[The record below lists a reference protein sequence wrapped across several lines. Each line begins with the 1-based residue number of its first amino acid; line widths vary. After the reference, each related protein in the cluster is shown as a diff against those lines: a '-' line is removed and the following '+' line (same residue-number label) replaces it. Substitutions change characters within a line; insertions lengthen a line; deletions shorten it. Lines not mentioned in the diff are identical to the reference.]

1 MIDVII
7 WDCDGCLID
16 SEHLSAQAEAEC
28 LREVG
33 LEIDAQGV
41 IDRFTGMMGR
51 DLFVVLEK
59 ELGRDVS
66 GHPAFGQLYERVFE
80 IFERELQPVTG
91 IHEALAALDPVP
103 MAVASGASHRHLKF
117 GLSHT
122 GLYDRF
128 EGRIVS
134 AQDVPR
140 GKPAPDV
147 FLRAAEIM
155 NVDPARCLVIED
167 SPRGMQGAHAAGMKS
182 FGFTGATHG
191 GARLHKQLE
200 AENPALIFDDMSQL
214 PGLFTKFIQ

>member
-1 MIDVII
+1 MVDLII

-16 SEHLSAQAEAEC
+16 SEHLSAEAEAEC

-41 IDRFTGMMGR
+41 IDRFTGMTGR
-51 DLFVVLEK
+51 DLFVALEA

-66 GHPAFGQLYERVFE
+66 GHPAFDRLYERVFE
-80 IFERELQPVTG
+80 IFERELQAVAG
-91 IHEALAALDPVP
+91 VHEALAELDHMP
-103 MAVASGASHRHLKF
+103 MAIASGASHRHLKF

-128 EGRIVS
+128 EGKIVS
-134 AQDVPR
+134 AQDVAR

-147 FLRAAEIM
+147 FLRAAELM
-155 NVDPARCLVIED
+155 KTEPNRCLVIED
-167 SPRGMQGAHAAGMKS
+167 SPRGMQGAHAAGMHC

-191 GARLHKQLE
+191 GERLHKQL
-200 AENPALIFDDMSQL
+200 ADQNPVLIFDHMHQL
-214 PGLFTKFIQ
+214 PGLFAEFKQ